1 MSAGEGEKPAAVEPD
16 VECPFCG
23 GTGRARSVDGN
34 CNACYTT
41 PGRITAK
48 RIAEHREHLRGLEAL
63 QAKRAKGRRGGRG
76 RW

>member
-1 MSAGEGEKPAAVEPD
+1 MSEEHKPALETE

-23 GTGRARSVDGN
+23 GTGRGRSTDGN
-34 CNACYTT
+34 CNACYST

-48 RIAEHREHLRGLEAL
+48 RIEEHREHLRTLEARDR
-63 QAKRAKGRRGGRG
+63 KRAKGRRGGRG